1 MGVTT
6 RLLLLATITGVK
18 SYLLNNSHA
27 KVAFSCMVLCT
38 PIAASLAVDTSLTTI
53 ERALLTPSRQGA
65 LEVVAVRLGAAT
77 RNI

>member
-27 KVAFSCMVLCT
+27 KVAFSFFMYGVVFFTKFVWWHMNAELPEPQT
-38 PIAASLAVDTSLTTI
+38 PRHRHL
-53 ERALLTPSRQGA
+53 
-65 LEVVAVRLGAAT
+65 
-77 RNI
+77 